1 MTRSPQER
9 LWLIGGAVGAF
20 LMLVIGY
27 FMLISPQRS
36 NTQTVRDQITTAQEQ
51 AMSLQQR
58 INSLTAQ
65 SKDLPKYESQLAS
78 LQQALPSE
86 SGLPDFLRTLQ
97 SLGNETL
104 AQVTSLTVGPPSVVA
119 AGAGAPL
126 VSPTT
131 PGTTPTEAA
140 PTEAAPTEATVPTTT
155 TTTPT
160 SSTAGVYALSI
171 TAQVTGSTKQL
182 GDFLEQLQTVQ
193 PRAVLITSV
202 AVGGGSSSPASPA
215 GQTSM
220 SLTMQAFVAPSLAA
234 TTSAATPAPATSVT
248 P

>member
-1 MTRSPQER
+1 MTRSPLER

-36 NTQTVRDQITTAQEQ
+36 NTQSVRDQITTAQEQ
-51 AMSLQQR
+51 AMTLQQR
-58 INSLTAQ
+58 INALTAQ
-65 SKDLPKYESQLAS
+65 SKDLPKYQSQLAS
-78 LQQALPSE
+78 LQEALPSE

-104 AQVTSLTVGPPSVVA
+104 AQVTSLTVGQPSIVA
-119 AGAGAPL
+119 AGAGAPA

-131 PGTTPTEAA
+131 TEAA
-140 PTEAAPTEATVPTTT
+140 PTEAAPTETTAPTTT
-155 TTTPT
+155 ATTPT

-171 TAQVTGSTKQL
+171 TAQVTGSMKQL

-202 AVGGGSSSPASPA
+202 AVGGGPSSSASSA

-220 SLTMQAFVAPSLAA
+220 SLTMQAFVAPSLSAE
-234 TTSAATPAPATSVT
+234 TSAPPTSVT

>member
-1 MTRSPQER
+1 MTRSSQER
-9 LWLIGGAVGAF
+9 LWLIGGAVCAF

-36 NTQTVRDQITTAQEQ
+36 NTQSVRDQITTAQEQ
-51 AMSLQQR
+51 AMTLQQR
-58 INSLTAQ
+58 INALTAQ

-104 AQVTSLTVGPPSVVA
+104 AQVTSLTVGAPSIVA
-119 AGAGAPL
+119 AGAGAPA

-131 PGTTPTEAA
+131 TAEAA
-140 PTEAAPTEATVPTTT
+140 PTAAAAPTETTAPTTT
-155 TTTPT
+155 TTTPA

-202 AVGGGSSSPASPA
+202 AVGGGSSGSAASA
-215 GQTSM
+215 GPTSM

-234 TTSAATPAPATSVT
+234 STSASTSAPTTSVT